1 MNEKYRLFGCVG
13 IIFLLLVPN
22 SAKSHTPDAY
32 KLSLQ
37 HAQTYYWLGIQDKGD
52 PSAFELALMY
62 LEQAQEELKQTE
74 QHINNEE
81 KESFSRQIELLET
94 DLKEQLPIARNTF
107 VGRFPLVRFM
117 GPSFFVSSKAL
128 GSFEIF
134 EDPGEVAMARSADKL
149 GGLFYNHFFG
159 ELQLPLVVFS
169 QNNLSPDLES
179 KVRVTLKKSPR
190 IKVYQT
196 QYLRKYLNEYD
207 LNQLQEGVP
216 DSLLIAKV
224 SNILKAD
231 NFATTLINQPDQ
243 VEDVHFF
250 SLNTR
255 VFSIQSETPVQSTV
269 LYELVRDKRNLN
281 SLYLFLALTMLIIS
295 LLVYLINFKY
305 HTGKY
310 PRSGKYAGIVIFS
323 FLLGYITTIIALGLF
338 AALRPDYLDYFGY
351 TFWWIPAAMLI
362 VFIAPLIILRKYIL
376 SLSFFQNAEDSS
388 SRLSPLFM
396 AASFGVLAY
405 LSLGLVLYHETLAL
419 LYVSAGLVSIGIA
432 AFIAGK
438 VISTLKPLSSAFGI
452 LALLIIPMAGL
463 ALASSN
469 VNYMLIPV
477 VASTG
482 VLWASQLRSV
492 TNKQMAA
499 NKPGEVKKTVT
510 VQELINLTESPPY
523 IKTKSYAAALD
534 KTDIY
539 ARGHAVIYC
548 LSGEEGTGKTAMAHQ
563 LIAEFSK
570 LNNEQ
575 NKPLLLLDAQCL
587 ENNDAPYWPV
597 QNALADF
604 INFLGK
610 DSNGNQGMED
620 VEDVLDKLIGSFVPF
635 SSLLKSA
642 NQSQAAGINSQSELF
657 YMVTKTLEKLSQQYR
672 LIFFIDDLHWADSA
686 TLDLLYAIH
695 QQFRNS
701 SSKQA
706 LFLYTTRPS
715 DACVHLFLDHE
726 VQTLEMLSYE
736 EKLTLLTGP
745 MGLETETAGF
755 ILDRIGDQ
763 KRKGNLF
770 LLYKIIEQLAREGH
784 LKEKING
791 IALSDEILQKGK
803 LPIPDEYKESLRQ
816 ELNKLDRYEE
826 YIALAACMGMEFE
839 VGIMAHSLGVDRL
852 KCLKVL
858 QYLENETSILAD
870 KPEKDDV
877 FSFTSSFTLETI
889 REIYALTDEGPDAW
903 VKQIVREYHARI
915 ATSLEQKDAD
925 GNVLGIA
932 SHYYA
937 AGQHYAETAVRFL
950 IKAADRCADIFRF
963 EEARLFLRKAAI
975 EKKYAKDENICEL
988 DILLVECKISMFE
1001 GSHFEP
1007 TAKKCHQF
1015 LSDNSEVKDSHKII
1029 FARAFYNARLFD
1041 NAVALLKDI
1050 ISNSKDDYVLAR
1062 AYHLLG
1068 ISLSTDLSSERLQHL
1083 KMALNIADK
1092 LPDHNTVILKAKSE
1106 IHNSMGE
1113 ELTKAAT
1120 KEPTKKELAEQ
1131 HFKESIRIKQMKEIS
1146 DTPGLARTYGGL
1158 GRLEMYAQPA
1168 NIQKA
1173 LEYFAEDLELSE
1185 QIGDIL
1191 GQTQMHSNIGKCH
1204 ILLGQPDKAG
1214 VAYQRSLDLAERPT
1228 DKAFALLGLL
1238 QVSDQTNS
1246 LETREEIAGKM
1257 IEILT
1262 QADFII
1268 PKFLK
1273 DEINRFLINARNKT
1287 SLDEIQKVIK
1297 L

>member
-1 MNEKYRLFGCVG
+1 MMNKKNSLFCYFCA
-13 IIFLLLVPN
+13 ISLLFVPF
-22 SAKSHTPDAY
+22 AVKGHTADAY
-32 KLSLQ
+32 KLPLH

-52 PSAFELALMY
+52 PGAFELALMY
-62 LEQAQEELKQTE
+62 LRQAQEELQLAE
-74 QHINNEE
+74 QHIDDEE
-81 KESFSRQIELLET
+81 KESLYKQIELLES
-94 DLKEQLPIARNTF
+94 DLKEQLAIAQNTF

-134 EDPGEVAMARSADKL
+134 EDAGEVAMARSADKL

-159 ELQLPLVVFS
+159 ELQLPLIVFS
-169 QNNLSPDLES
+169 QDNLSPELES

-196 QYLRKYLNEYD
+196 QYLRKYLIED
-207 LNQLQEGVP
+207 ELHKLQKGSP

-224 SNILKAD
+224 SNILNAE
-231 NFATTLINQPDQ
+231 NFAITLVKQLDQ
-243 VEDVHFF
+243 AEDVHFF
-250 SLNTR
+250 SLSTR
-255 VFSIQSETPVQSTV
+255 VFSIQSAAPLQSTV
-269 LYELVRDKRNLN
+269 LYELVRDKRYLN
-281 SLYLFLALTMLIIS
+281 PLYLLLILAMLILSI
-295 LLVYLINFKY
+295 LVYLINYKS

-310 PRSGKYAGIVIFS
+310 PLLGKNVAVVVFS
-323 FLLGYITTIIALGLF
+323 FFIGYIITIIALGVF
-338 AALRPDYLDYFGY
+338 ANLRPNYLDYFGY

-362 VFIAPLIILRKYIL
+362 IFIAPLLILKKYIL
-376 SLSFFQNAEDSS
+376 SLSFFQSAEDSS

-396 AASFGVLAY
+396 AASLGVLAN
-405 LSLGLVLYHETLAL
+405 LSLGLILYHEILGL
-419 LYVSAGLVSIGIA
+419 LYVFAGMVSIGIA

-438 VISTLKPLSSAFGI
+438 VISTLKPLPPAFGV
-452 LALLIIPMAGL
+452 LAVLIIPIAGL
-463 ALASSN
+463 ALASNN

-477 VASTG
+477 LSSTS
-482 VLWASQLRSV
+482 LLLASQLKSV
-492 TNKQMAA
+492 KTKGIAA
-499 NKPGEVKKTVT
+499 KKPREVKKTVS
-510 VQELINLTESPPY
+510 VQVLINLTESPPY
-523 IKTKSYAAALD
+523 IKTKNYAAARD

-563 LIAEFSK
+563 LIAEFST
-570 LNNEQ
+570 LNNKQ
-575 NKPLLLLDAQCL
+575 NKPILLLDAQCL

-610 DSNGNQGMED
+610 DSNGHESMED
-620 VEDVLDKLIGSFVPF
+620 VEDALDKLIGSFVPF
-635 SSLLKSA
+635 SSLLKPA
-642 NQSQAAGINSQSELF
+642 NQSRAAGINSQSELF
-657 YMVTKTLEKLSQQYR
+657 YMITKTLEKLSQQYH

-686 TLDLLYAIH
+686 TLDLLHAIH

-715 DACVHLFLDHE
+715 EACSNLFLDQE
-726 VQTLEMLSYE
+726 VQTLDVLSRK
-736 EKLTLLTGP
+736 EKLALLTGP
-745 MGLETETAGF
+745 MGLESETAGF

-763 KRKGNLF
+763 NRKGNLF

-784 LKEKING
+784 LNEKING
-791 IALSDEILQKGK
+791 ISLSDEILQKGK

-816 ELNKLDRYEE
+816 ELSKLDRYEE
-826 YIALAACMGMEFE
+826 YIAVAACMGMEFE
-839 VGIMAHSLGVDRL
+839 VGVMAHSLGVDRL

-889 REIYALTDEGPDAW
+889 REIYALTDQGPEEL

-915 ATSLEQKDAD
+915 AISLEQKDAD
-925 GNVLGIA
+925 GNVLSIA

-937 AGQHYAETAVRFL
+937 AGQHYAETALRFL

-963 EEARLFLRKAAI
+963 EEARMFLRKAAI
-975 EKKYAKDENICEL
+975 EKKYAKDEKICEL
-988 DILLVECKISMFE
+988 DILLVECKISMLE
-1001 GSHFEP
+1001 GKHFDP
-1007 TAKKCHQF
+1007 IAKKCHQF
-1015 LSDNSEVKDSHKII
+1015 LSYNSEINDNQKII
-1029 FARAFYNARLFD
+1029 FARAFYNARIFD
-1041 NAVALLKDI
+1041 DAVALLKDI

-1068 ISLSTDLSSERLQHL
+1068 ISLSPDLSSERHQYL
-1083 KMALNIADK
+1083 KMAMNIADK

-1173 LEYFAEDLELSE
+1173 LEYFTKDLELSE

-1204 ILLGQPDKAG
+1204 ILLGQFDKAG
-1214 VAYQRSLDLAERPT
+1214 VAYQRSLDLAERQT

-1238 QVSDQTNS
+1238 QISDQNDG
-1246 LETREEIAGKM
+1246 LVAREEIAGKM
-1257 IEILT
+1257 IEIIT

-1287 SLDEIQKVIK
+1287 SLDEIEK
-1297 L
+1297 LIN